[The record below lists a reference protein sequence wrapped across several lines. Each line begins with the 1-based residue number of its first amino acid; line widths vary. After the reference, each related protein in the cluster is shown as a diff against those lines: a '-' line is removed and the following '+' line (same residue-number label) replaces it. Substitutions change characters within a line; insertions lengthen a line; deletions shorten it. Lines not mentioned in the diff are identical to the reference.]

1 MNEYGPL
8 KRVISSPLLAAAKT
22 LAADELMGNRYCY
35 WAVSKRW
42 RGVVGEE
49 GVAERGVK
57 VYILSKPL

>member
-42 RGVVGEE
+42 RGFVGWLGGGGCGE
-49 GVAERGVK
+49 GSQGLRFE
-57 VYILSKPL
+57 

>member
-42 RGVVGEE
+42 RGVVGGGRVGGCGE
-49 GVAERGVK
+49 GSQG
-57 VYILSKPL
+57 LNFD